1 MSDENNEKGYSHR
14 KLDNPA
20 RDGAV
25 ITPDD
30 ATDLPKVPRS
40 LYVGGSGDI
49 QVTFAG
55 FEDGVPG
62 ATVTLKAVPVG
73 VLPVQVLRV
82 HATLTTATDIVGL
95 Y

>member
-1 MSDENNEKGYSHR
+1 MSDPEKEEGHSHR

-30 ATDLPKVPRS
+30 ATDFEKVPRS
-40 LYVGGSGDI
+40 LYVGGTGDI

-55 FEDGVPG
+55 FKDGVPG

-82 HATLTTATDIVGL
+82 HATLTTATEIVGL

>member
-1 MSDENNEKGYSHR
+1 MSSVEGEKGHSHR

-20 RDGAV
+20 RDGIEIV
-25 ITPDD
+25 PDD
-30 ATDLPKVPRS
+30 NTDLAKVPRS

-62 ATVTLKAVPVG
+62 ATVTLVAVPIG
-73 VLPVQVLRV
+73 VLPVQVIRV
-82 HATLTTATDIVGL
+82 HAIDTTATNIVGL